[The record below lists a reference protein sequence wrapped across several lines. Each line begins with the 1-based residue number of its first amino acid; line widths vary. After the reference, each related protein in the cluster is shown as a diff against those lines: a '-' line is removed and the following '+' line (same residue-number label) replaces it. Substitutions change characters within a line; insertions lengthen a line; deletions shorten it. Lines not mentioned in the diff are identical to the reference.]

1 MHKCLSAKYYQEN
14 RERLQKKLM
23 KDIKIFLKKN
33 TKPLYGHKRYRNLSE
48 DQKQKLAEY
57 RKKTI
62 LESEKMHNYKKLF

>member
-48 DQKQKLAEY
+48 DQKQKLADY
-57 RKKTI
+57 IKKNI